1 MKEKLP
7 SSIHGEGIRAALRVD
22 TGTSNHPRLL
32 RRNAS
37 TKSLLKPF
45 ETARSSSFGFQSGAI
60 PGSGD
65 SLGSIFRARSL
76 TGHSILSL
84 ADARGSVPLPNRD
97 RQGVVCANF
106 CKLAPVEVRLPGKT
120 KMYQFF
126 RDERGQDLIEYTLLL
141 AFIALAGAVL
151 FIGMGTSISSIWTVV
166 NSRLASA
173 AGG

>member
-45 ETARSSSFGFQSGAI
+45 ETTRSSSFGFQSGAI

-84 ADARGSVPLPNRD
+84 ADARGSVPLLNRD
-97 RQGVVCANF
+97 RRGAF
-106 CKLAPVEVRLPGKT
+106 LAVTVLVEVRLAGKT
-120 KMYQFF
+120 KMYRFF